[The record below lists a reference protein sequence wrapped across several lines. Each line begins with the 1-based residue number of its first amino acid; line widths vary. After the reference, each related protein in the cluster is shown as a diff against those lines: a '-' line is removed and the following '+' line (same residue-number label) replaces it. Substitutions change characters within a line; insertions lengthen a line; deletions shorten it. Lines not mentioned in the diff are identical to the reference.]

1 MELDRRR
8 NRLQHL
14 AKRCNDRRFRLEGI
28 YTEMSAKAA
37 RRVES
42 EPAQIAALPIRF
54 TENGS
59 VEVLLITSRETR
71 RWVIPKGWPMKGLK
85 DHKAAA
91 REAEEE
97 AGLVGRIGKDPIGS
111 YTYWKRRSDHF
122 ELCDVAVY
130 LLVVEGQLKKWR
142 EKDERQLQWFSP
154 DDAAERVDEPGLGNL
169 ISQLDKHL
177 RPRTVLRLAK

>member
-1 MELDRRR
+1 
-8 NRLQHL
+8 
-14 AKRCNDRRFRLEGI
+14 
-28 YTEMSAKAA
+28 
-37 RRVES
+37 
-42 EPAQIAALPIRF
+42 
-54 TENGS
+54 
-59 VEVLLITSRETR
+59 
-71 RWVIPKGWPMKGLK
+71 MKGLK

-97 AGLVGRIGKDPIGS
+97 AGLLGRIGKDPIGS

-154 DDAAERVDEPGLGNL
+154 EDAAERVDEPGLGDL
-169 ISQLDKHL
+169 IAQLDKHL
-177 RPRTVLRLAK
+177 RPKTVLRLAN

>member
-1 MELDRRR
+1 
-8 NRLQHL
+8 
-14 AKRCNDRRFRLEGI
+14 
-28 YTEMSAKAA
+28 MSAKAA

-42 EPAQIAALPIRF
+42 EPAQIAALPIRY

-97 AGLVGRIGKDPIGS
+97 AGLLGRIGKDPIGS

-130 LLVVEGQLKKWR
+130 LFIVEGQLKKWR
-142 EKDERQLQWFSP
+142 EQNERQLQWFSP
-154 DDAAERVDEPGLGNL
+154 EDAAERVDEPGLGDL
-169 ISQLDKHL
+169 ISNLDRHL
-177 RPRTVLRLAK
+177 RPKTVLRVAT